1 MSNLKKYDF
10 SFNLSGLQEYTEQRT
25 STLISE
31 TILTGDF
38 AQLVTVIPNVKG
50 TQELYKM
57 IQELKDEIIELTQRI
72 EILENP

>member
-10 SFNLSGLQEYTEQRT
+10 SFNLSGLQSYTEQRT

-38 AQLVTVIPNVKG
+38 ASQVTVVPNVKG
-50 TQELYKM
+50 TQELNVLSTSM
-57 IQELKDEIIELTQRI
+57 TAQAGG
-72 EILENP
+72 